1 MHAHRRLGV
10 ILAILAALIIAAP
23 TAAASP
29 WTSFSQSGISA
40 SADTSDC
47 IDNTDGTVTCS
58 GEGLFVF
65 EGKIKTAGEK
75 PRSGD
80 EVCYSW
86 HTDTFDPETGETVE
100 SESLFGCALDAG
112 TLTADNLTSVV
123 LAPTLIE
130 LMTFTCDESECT
142 EVPAGSIT
150 VEATWSGVGP
160 IIKQAG
166 RFHYD
171 DGTCVQVD
179 SQKGAFREA
188 SFDGPFEVSF
198 AQLSEGSSTFRTNCD
213 FGL

>member
-29 WTSFSQSGISA
+29 WTGGSQSGVSA
-40 SADTSDC
+40 GADTSDC

-65 EGKIKTAGEK
+65 EGKIKPAGEK
-75 PRSGD
+75 PRHGE
-80 EVCYSW
+80 EVCYNRFS
-86 HTDTFDPETGETVE
+86 DTFDPETGESIE

-123 LAPTLIE
+123 LAPTVIE
-130 LMTFTCDESECT
+130 LVTFTCDESECT

-150 VEATWSGVGP
+150 VDATWTGVGP
-160 IIKQAG
+160 ITSQAG
-166 RFHYD
+166 RVRYD
-171 DGTCVQVD
+171 DGVCVQVD
-179 SQKGAFREA
+179 SQKGMFREA
-188 SFDGPFEVSF
+188 SFDGPFEAQF
-198 AQLSEGSSTFRTNCD
+198 AYLSEGTSTFRTNCD